1 MKLIDLDGNT
11 WDGTKLSSK
20 YKPVYNARGTGEMM
34 GVTLGWLYDA
44 PEFDLE
50 KHDAEIRNK
59 AIEEFAER
67 LKDSLV
73 HKYRHL
79 LEIDTDGFEWL
90 TTDAVGTHIDEIA
103 ESMKGEK
110 EC

>member
-1 MKLIDLDGNT
+1 LIGNEVEKMANSLRAKLSKLRHDGNITDAEYQELIKKLDG
-11 WDGTKLSSK
+11 
-20 YKPVYNARGTGEMM
+20 
-34 GVTLGWLYDA
+34 
-44 PEFDLE
+44 
-50 KHDAEIRNK
+50 HDAEIRVK
-59 AIEEFAER
+59 VIDEFAER

-110 EC
+110 E